1 MPFTI
6 EEFKANFIG
15 GARANKYE
23 VQIPYLPD
31 KMNKFLVQS
40 TSIPPTEINALP
52 VKYMGATAVFAG
64 DRTEPPTWN
73 VTILL
78 DEDYAGMNELEQWQ
92 ELIRQVNSGIGVG
105 QHTTYKKEAYVRQL
119 GQDGSVIAEY
129 KLEGLFPVS
138 IGEVTLGAT
147 EDGISQVQVGFRFDV
162 RRKLS

>member
-15 GARANKYE
+15 GARSNKYE

-31 KMNKFLVQS
+31 KMNKYLVRA
-40 TSIPPTEINALP
+40 TTIPGTEITPINL
-52 VKYMGATAVFAG
+52 KYMGANVSLAG
-64 DRTEPPTWN
+64 ERPAPATWN

-92 ELIRQVNSGIGVG
+92 ELIRAVNSGIGAAN
-105 QHTTYKKEAYVRQL
+105 HTAYKKEAFVSQL
-119 GQDGSVIAEY
+119 AQDGSVIAEY
-129 KLEGLFPVS
+129 KLEGLWPTS
-138 IGEVTLGAT
+138 IGEVSLSPD
-147 EDGISQVQVGFRFDV
+147 EDGVATVQVGFQFDV